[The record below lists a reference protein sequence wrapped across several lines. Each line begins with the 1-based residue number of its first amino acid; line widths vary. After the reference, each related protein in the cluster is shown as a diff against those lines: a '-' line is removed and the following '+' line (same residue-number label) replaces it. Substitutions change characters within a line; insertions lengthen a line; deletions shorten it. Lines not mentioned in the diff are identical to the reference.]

1 MPDVAVLGDPTLADL
16 GRAGGAVSTSRGC
29 GPLIALPYVRI
40 MRRRWAAAAHLDP
53 ANALTSPGAY
63 PAPWDLFFKLCQS
76 LK

>member
-1 MPDVAVLGDPTLADL
+1 
-16 GRAGGAVSTSRGC
+16 
-29 GPLIALPYVRI
+29 